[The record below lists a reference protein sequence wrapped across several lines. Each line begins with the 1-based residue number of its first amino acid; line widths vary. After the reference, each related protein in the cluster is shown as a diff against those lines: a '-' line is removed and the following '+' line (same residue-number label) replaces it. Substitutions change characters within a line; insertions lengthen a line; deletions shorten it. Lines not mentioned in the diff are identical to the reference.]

1 MTHQEKARDLLH
13 RWKGDRFAFGMG
25 ALSQAGA
32 LCARLGKTA
41 LIIAKSGSAT
51 PVAEAVADLLS
62 CAGIRIAGGSIV
74 EGARPN
80 APREDVYRIETH
92 ILHRRP
98 EMIVAVGG
106 GSNIDACKAANAL
119 AAVGWKT
126 PELDAYFG
134 TGLVKQA
141 ILEVRRAP
149 LPLFAVQ
156 TAASSAAHLTKYA
169 NVTDPATWQKKLIID
184 EAIVPPVAVFD
195 YETTLSAPPSLTRE
209 GVLDTLAHTFESFC
223 GAKGGSYA
231 LEEEIAVTA
240 ISLLAQYAPRLAQDP
255 GDREAR
261 EAVGLASDLGGYA
274 IMAGG
279 TSGAHLNSFSLVDI
293 ASHGTACGIL
303 NPYYAVFYGSAIARQ
318 LRTVGAIFAAHGFLD
333 QDPSGLEGR
342 ALSCAVAR
350 AMMAFNQAIGAPVTL
365 GELPGFS
372 SAHIERCLSAAK
384 DPQLRVKLQNMPV
397 AMTPGDVDEYM
408 RPVLEAAAMGVFDGI
423 REKE

>member
-1 MTHQEKARDLLH
+1 
-13 RWKGDRFAFGMG
+13 
-25 ALSQAGA
+25 
-32 LCARLGKTA
+32 
-41 LIIAKSGSAT
+41 
-51 PVAEAVADLLS
+51 
-62 CAGIRIAGGSIV
+62 
-74 EGARPN
+74 
-80 APREDVYRIETH
+80 
-92 ILHRRP
+92 
-98 EMIVAVGG
+98 MIVAVGG

-279 TSGAHLNSFSLVDI
+279 TSRGASQQLFARGHR
-293 ASHGTACGIL
+293 
-303 NPYYAVFYGSAIARQ
+303 IARNG
-318 LRTVGAIFAAHGFLD
+318 LRHSQPLLRRLLRLRHRAPAAHGRRHLRSARLFGSR
-333 QDPSGLEGR
+333 PIRPRGAG
-342 ALSCAVAR
+342 ALLCGCAR
-350 AMMAFNQAIGAPVTL
+350 
-365 GELPGFS
+365 
-372 SAHIERCLSAAK
+372 H
-384 DPQLRVKLQNMPV
+384 D
-397 AMTPGDVDEYM
+397 
-408 RPVLEAAAMGVFDGI
+408 GV
-423 REKE
+423 